1 MRAARAARLFFLI
14 QPIRSL
20 FYGAVVAFAVAI
32 VLAQTPSRHR
42 FNVVGHK
49 MSRSAAKR
57 RELGVKGAGHYD
69 SPPSLPTEAV
79 TSYHHLI
86 HVIGHEMPCDA

>member
-32 VLAQTPSRHR
+32 VFAQTPSRHR

-49 MSRSAAKR
+49 MSRSAAKKK
-57 RELGVKGAGHYD
+57 ELGVKGAGHYD
-69 SPPSLPTEAV
+69 SPTPFLPFEGCN
-79 TSYHHLI
+79 LI
-86 HVIGHEMPCDA
+86 HVIGHEMLCDV

>member
-1 MRAARAARLFFLI
+1 MNDLLLCVHVVVKTLNLEFARCHLADYVKGLNQVRAARAARLFFLI
-14 QPIRSL
+14 QPNRSL
-20 FYGAVVAFAVAI
+20 FYGAVVAFAVAV

-57 RELGVKGAGHYD
+57 RELGV
-69 SPPSLPTEAV
+69 
-79 TSYHHLI
+79 
-86 HVIGHEMPCDA
+86 